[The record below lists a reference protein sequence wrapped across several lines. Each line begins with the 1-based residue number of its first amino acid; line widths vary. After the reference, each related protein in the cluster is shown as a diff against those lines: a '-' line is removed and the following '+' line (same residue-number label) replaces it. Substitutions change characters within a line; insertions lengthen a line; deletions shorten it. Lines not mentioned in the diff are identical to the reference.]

1 MKERKNIFTK
11 ICSQEVTGDGISLN
25 AIAGMKSRSFSK
37 NQTTSQ
43 MLPCDIYEVLRNTIF
58 VED

>member
-25 AIAGMKSRSFSK
+25 AIVGMKSRSFSK

>member
-37 NQTTSQ
+37 N
-43 MLPCDIYEVLRNTIF
+43 
-58 VED
+58 